1 MANKL
6 LRRRIPELNQCSVTR
21 IFEAEDGTSRRYALH
36 QVVLAKVVLLPC
48 PVDPKKLSRPHL
60 VDYAMYKNPP
70 PNYVYVSPRRFLRR
84 AVIVPRFVGKGLDH
98 APTAYLYE
106 LRK

>member
-1 MANKL
+1 ML
-6 LRRRIPELNQCSVTR
+6 CRRIPELYQCSVTR
-21 IFEAEDGTSRRYALH
+21 IFEAEAGTSRRYALH

-48 PVDPKKLSRPHL
+48 PVDPEKLSRPHL
-60 VDYAMYKNPP
+60 VDKAAYTTPP

-84 AVIVPRFVGKGLDH
+84 AVVVPRFVGNGLDL